1 MTDLDTLNRLT
12 EAYDSQVN
20 AIRRQITAFGQA
32 YWDSLPHYR
41 ASAVEDMIEAI
52 TPRVTAGQLRIADLT
67 RAYLAQCARE
77 LGWKVTLPPIDQD
90 EIIDARGVDPRTVYR
105 RPAVDVYT
113 ALAAGKPLP
122 QAAGEGRLR
131 LTQLIGGD
139 MQLAKVHASRQ
150 SMRSYPE
157 EGQYY
162 RRVLTGRE
170 NCALCVVASTQRY
183 HRGDLMPIHPGCDCG
198 VQPLP
203 PGLAVNQVIDGD
215 LLEQVH
221 QIAADRL
228 GVSDRD
234 GRTPDY
240 RKLLTVS
247 EHGEYGPTLS
257 WAQTKAKPTPNAKA
271 GESEPPKPPKTP
283 KKATAQPPDD
293 SDRLKR
299 LMSVPA
305 EKWHKTLQYE
315 GGDVTGIPGEFLH
328 PERGTGRVFI
338 PAVSVREAPS
348 EHEVLTALRLAETGT
363 NVFFR
368 IDSNDTGAKNPDAEM
383 DEQIWEFKAPR
394 GATANTISDQFKRA
408 GKQAQRLVLD
418 LRRSGMDDAQ
428 GLAQAGRR
436 FAGKSKI
443 VDLIVITKDARIHRF
458 SKL

>member
-1 MTDLDTLNRLT
+1 MTDLDSLNRLT
-12 EAYDSQVN
+12 EAYDSQVH
-20 AIRRQITAFGQA
+20 AIRQQITAFGQA

-41 ASAVEDMIEAI
+41 ASAVEDMIQAI

-77 LGWKVTLPPIDQD
+77 LGWKVVLPPIDQD
-90 EIIDARGVDPRTVYR
+90 EIHGARGVDPRVVYR

-122 QAAGEGRLR
+122 QAAAEGRLR

-150 SMRSYPE
+150 SMRGYPE
-157 EGQYY
+157 EGQFY

-183 HRGDLMPIHPGCDCG
+183 YRGDLLPIHPGCDCD

-203 PGLAVNQVIDGD
+203 PGLAVNQVIDED

-221 QIAADRL
+221 QITADRL
-228 GVSDRD
+228 GVSDRG

-257 WAQTKAKPTPNAKA
+257 WAQPKAKPKPKTKV
-271 GESEPPKPPKTP
+271 GESEPPKPPKPP
-283 KKATAQPPDD
+283 KKTTAQPPDD

-315 GGDVTGIPGEFLH
+315 GGDVTGIPGEFRYPGH
-328 PERGTGRVFI
+328 GDGRVFI
-338 PAVSVREAPS
+338 PAVSVRDAPG
-348 EHEVLTALRLAETGT
+348 EHEVLTALRLAEEG
-363 NVFFR
+363 VDVLFR
-368 IDSNDTGAKNPDAEM
+368 IDSREEGVKNPDVEM
-383 DEQIWEFKAPR
+383 NQQVWEFKAPT
-394 GATANTISDQFKRA
+394 GQGKNTVDSQMKRA
-408 GKQAQRLVLD
+408 GKQTERLVLD
-418 LRRSGMDDAQ
+418 LRRCELDDKKSIRDVRQGMQ
-428 GLAQAGRR
+428 GRHLTQ
-436 FAGKSKI
+436 
-443 VDLIVITKDARIHRF
+443 VIVIDHAGNIVHIP
-458 SKL
+458 

>member
-1 MTDLDTLNRLT
+1 MTDMDTLNRLV
-12 EAYDSQVN
+12 EAYDSQVH
-20 AIRRQITAFGQA
+20 AIRQQIVSFGQA

-77 LGWKVTLPPIDQD
+77 LGWRVVLPPIDQD

-122 QAAGEGRLR
+122 QAAAEGRLR

-150 SMRSYPE
+150 AMRSYPE
-157 EGQYY
+157 EGQFY

-183 HRGDLMPIHPGCDCG
+183 YRGDLMPIHPGCDCG

-203 PGLAVNQVIDGD
+203 PGLAVNQVIDKD

-221 QIAADRL
+221 QITADRL
-228 GVSDRD
+228 GVSARD

-240 RKLLTVS
+240 RKLLTVN

-271 GESEPPKPPKTP
+271 GESEPPKPPKPP
-283 KKATAQPPDD
+283 KKAAAQPPDD

-348 EHEVLTALRLAETGT
+348 EHEVLTALRLAETGA
-363 NVFFR
+363 NVLFR
-368 IDSNDTGAKNPDAEM
+368 IDSRDTSAKNPDAEM
-383 DEQIWEFKAPR
+383 NQQVWEFKAPT
-394 GATANTISDQFKRA
+394 GQGKNTIDSQMRRA
-408 GKQAQRLVLD
+408 GKQAERLVLD
-418 LRRSGMDDAQ
+418 LRRSKLDDEESILYIRRSMQ
-428 GLAQAGRR
+428 GRHLTQ
-436 FAGKSKI
+436 
-443 VDLIVITKDARIHRF
+443 VIVIDHAGNIVHIP
-458 SKL
+458 

>member
-1 MTDLDTLNRLT
+1 MPDLDSLNRLT
-12 EAYDSQVN
+12 EAYDSQVH
-20 AIRRQITAFGQA
+20 AIRQQITAFGQA

-77 LGWKVTLPPIDQD
+77 LGWKVVLPPIDQD
-90 EIIDARGVDPRTVYR
+90 EIRGARGVDPRIVYR

-122 QAAGEGRLR
+122 QAAAEGRLR

-150 SMRSYPE
+150 SMRGYPA
-157 EGQYY
+157 EGQFY

-183 HRGDLMPIHPGCDCG
+183 YRGDLLPIHPGCDCD

-203 PGLAVNQVIDGD
+203 PGLAVNQVIDED

-221 QIAADRL
+221 QITADRL
-228 GVSDRD
+228 GVSDRG

-240 RKLLTVS
+240 RKVLTVS

-257 WAQTKAKPTPNAKA
+257 WAQPKAKPKTKA
-271 GESEPPKPPKTP
+271 GGAEPPKPPKPP
-283 KKATAQPPDD
+283 KKTTAQPPDD

-299 LMSVPA
+299 LLSVPA

-315 GGDVTGIPGEFLH
+315 GGDVTGIPGEFRYPGH
-328 PERGTGRVFI
+328 GDGRVFI
-338 PAVSVREAPS
+338 PAASVRDAPS
-348 EHEVLTALRLAETGT
+348 EHEVLTALRLAEEG
-363 NVFFR
+363 VDVLFR
-368 IDSNDTGAKNPDAEM
+368 IDSREKGVKNPDVEM
-383 DEQIWEFKAPR
+383 NQQVWEFKAPT
-394 GATANTISDQFKRA
+394 GEGKNTVDSQMKRA
-408 GKQAQRLVLD
+408 GKQAERLVLD
-418 LRRSGMDDAQ
+418 LRRSELDDKKSIGDVRQGMQ
-428 GLAQAGRR
+428 GRHLTQ
-436 FAGKSKI
+436 
-443 VDLIVITKDARIHRF
+443 VIVIDHAGNIVHIP
-458 SKL
+458 

>member
-1 MTDLDTLNRLT
+1 MPDLDSLNRLT
-12 EAYDSQVN
+12 EAYDSQVH
-20 AIRRQITAFGQA
+20 AIRQQITAFGQA

-41 ASAVEDMIEAI
+41 ASAVEDMIQAI

-77 LGWKVTLPPIDQD
+77 LGWKVVLPAIDQD
-90 EIIDARGVDPRTVYR
+90 EIRGARGVDPRIVYR

-122 QAAGEGRLR
+122 QAAAEGRLR

-150 SMRSYPE
+150 SMRGYPE
-157 EGQYY
+157 EGQFY

-183 HRGDLMPIHPGCDCG
+183 YRGDLLPIHPGCDCG

-203 PGLAVNQVIDGD
+203 PGLAVNQVIDED

-221 QIAADRL
+221 QITADRL
-228 GVSDRD
+228 GVSDRG

-257 WAQTKAKPTPNAKA
+257 WAQPKAKPKTKA
-271 GESEPPKPPKTP
+271 GGAEPPKPPKPP
-283 KKATAQPPDD
+283 KKTTAQPPDD

-315 GGDVTGIPGEFLH
+315 GGDVTGIPGEFRYPGH
-328 PERGTGRVFI
+328 GDGRVFI
-338 PAVSVREAPS
+338 PAVSVRDAPG
-348 EHEVLTALRLAETGT
+348 EHEVLTALRLAEEG
-363 NVFFR
+363 VDVLFR
-368 IDSNDTGAKNPDAEM
+368 IDSREEGVKNPDVEM
-383 DEQIWEFKAPR
+383 NQQVWELKAPT
-394 GATANTISDQFKRA
+394 GQGKNTVDSQMKRA
-408 GKQAQRLVLD
+408 GKQTERLVLD
-418 LRRSGMDDAQ
+418 LRRSELDDKKSIRDVRQGMQ
-428 GLAQAGRR
+428 GRHLTQ
-436 FAGKSKI
+436 
-443 VDLIVITKDARIHRF
+443 VIVIDHAGNIVHIP
-458 SKL
+458 

>member
-1 MTDLDTLNRLT
+1 MPDLDSLNRLT
-12 EAYDSQVN
+12 EAYDSQVH
-20 AIRRQITAFGQA
+20 AIRQQITAFGQA

-41 ASAVEDMIEAI
+41 ASAVEDMIQAI

-77 LGWKVTLPPIDQD
+77 LGWKVVLPSIDQD
-90 EIIDARGVDPRTVYR
+90 EIRGARGVDPRVVYR

-122 QAAGEGRLR
+122 QAAAEGRLR

-150 SMRSYPE
+150 SMRGYPA
-157 EGQYY
+157 EGQFY

-183 HRGDLMPIHPGCDCG
+183 YRGDLLPIHPGCDCD

-203 PGLAVNQVIDGD
+203 PGLAVNQVIDED

-221 QIAADRL
+221 QITADRL
-228 GVSDRD
+228 GVSDRG

-257 WAQTKAKPTPNAKA
+257 WAQPKAKPKPKA
-271 GESEPPKPPKTP
+271 GGAEPPKPPKPP
-283 KKATAQPPDD
+283 KKTTAQPPDD

-299 LMSVPA
+299 LLSVPA

-315 GGDVTGIPGEFLH
+315 GGDVTGIPGEFRYPGH
-328 PERGTGRVFI
+328 GDGRVFI
-338 PAVSVREAPS
+338 PAASVRDAPS
-348 EHEVLTALRLAETGT
+348 EHEVLTALRLAEEG
-363 NVFFR
+363 VDVLFR
-368 IDSNDTGAKNPDAEM
+368 IDSREKGVKNPDVEM
-383 DEQIWEFKAPR
+383 NQQVWEFKAPT
-394 GATANTISDQFKRA
+394 GEGKNTVDSQMKRA
-408 GKQAQRLVLD
+408 GKQAERLVLD
-418 LRRSGMDDAQ
+418 LRRSELDDKKSIGDVRQGMQ
-428 GLAQAGRR
+428 GRHLTQ
-436 FAGKSKI
+436 
-443 VDLIVITKDARIHRF
+443 VIVIDHAGNIVHIP
-458 SKL
+458 

>member
-1 MTDLDTLNRLT
+1 VTDLDSLNRLT
-12 EAYDSQVN
+12 EAYDSQVH
-20 AIRRQITAFGQA
+20 AIRQQITAFGQA

-52 TPRVTAGQLRIADLT
+52 TPRVIAGQLRIADLT
-67 RAYLAQCARE
+67 RAYLARCAVE
-77 LGWKVTLPPIDQD
+77 LGWKVVLPPIDQD
-90 EIIDARGVDPRTVYR
+90 EIRGARGVDPRVVYR

-122 QAAGEGRLR
+122 QAAAEGRLR

-139 MQLAKVHASRQ
+139 MQLAKTHASRQ
-150 SMRSYPE
+150 SMRAYPE
-157 EGQYY
+157 AGQFY

-203 PGLAVNQVIDGD
+203 PGLAASQVIDED

-221 QIAADRL
+221 QITEDRL
-228 GVSDRD
+228 GASDRG

-257 WAQTKAKPTPNAKA
+257 WAQPKAKPKTKA
-271 GESEPPKPPKTP
+271 GESEPPKPPKPP
-283 KKATAQPPDD
+283 KKTTAQPPST

-315 GGDVTGIPGEFLH
+315 GGDVTGIPGEFLYPGH
-328 PERGTGRVFI
+328 GDGRVFI
-338 PAVSVREAPS
+338 PAASVREAPS
-348 EHEVLTALRLAETGT
+348 EHEVLTALRLAEEGT
-363 NVFFR
+363 DVLFR
-368 IDSNDTGAKNPDAEM
+368 IDSREEGVKNPDAEM
-383 DEQIWEFKAPR
+383 NQQVWEFKAPT
-394 GATANTISDQFKRA
+394 GQGKNTVDSQMKRA
-408 GKQAQRLVLD
+408 GKQTERLVLD
-418 LRRSGMDDAQ
+418 LRRSKLDDKESIQDVRQSMQ
-428 GLAQAGRR
+428 GRHLTQ
-436 FAGKSKI
+436 
-443 VDLIVITKDARIHRF
+443 VIVIDHAGNIVHIP
-458 SKL
+458 

>member
-1 MTDLDTLNRLT
+1 MPDLDSLNRLT
-12 EAYDSQVN
+12 EAYDSQVH
-20 AIRRQITAFGQA
+20 AIRQQITAFGQA

-41 ASAVEDMIEAI
+41 SSAVEDMIQAI

-77 LGWKVTLPPIDQD
+77 LGWKVVLPPIDQD
-90 EIIDARGVDPRTVYR
+90 EIRGARGVDPRVVYR

-122 QAAGEGRLR
+122 QAAAEGRLR

-150 SMRSYPE
+150 SMRGYPE
-157 EGQYY
+157 EGQFY

-183 HRGDLMPIHPGCDCG
+183 YRGDLLPIHPGCDCD

-203 PGLAVNQVIDGD
+203 PGLAVNQVIDED

-221 QIAADRL
+221 QITADRL
-228 GVSDRD
+228 GVSDRG

-257 WAQTKAKPTPNAKA
+257 WAQPKAKPKPQPKA
-271 GESEPPKPPKTP
+271 GGSEPPKPPKPP
-283 KKATAQPPDD
+283 KKTTAQPPDD

-315 GGDVTGIPGEFLH
+315 GGDVTGIPGEFLYPGH
-328 PERGTGRVFI
+328 GDGRVFI
-338 PAVSVREAPS
+338 PAISVREAPS
-348 EHEVLTALRLAETGT
+348 EHEVLTALRLAEEG
-363 NVFFR
+363 VDVLFR
-368 IDSNDTGAKNPDAEM
+368 IDSREEGVKNPDVEM
-383 DEQIWEFKAPR
+383 NQQVWEFKAPT
-394 GATANTISDQFKRA
+394 GQGKNTVDSQMKRA
-408 GKQAQRLVLD
+408 GKQAERLVLD
-418 LRRSGMDDAQ
+418 LRRSELDDKESIGDVRQGMQ
-428 GLAQAGRR
+428 GRHLTQ
-436 FAGKSKI
+436 
-443 VDLIVITKDARIHRF
+443 VIVIDHAGNIVHIP
-458 SKL
+458 